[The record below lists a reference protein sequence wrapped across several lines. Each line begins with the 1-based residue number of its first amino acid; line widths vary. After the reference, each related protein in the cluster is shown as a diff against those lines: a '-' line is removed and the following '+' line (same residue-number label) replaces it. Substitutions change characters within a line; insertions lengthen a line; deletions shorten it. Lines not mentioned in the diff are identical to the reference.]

1 VIIAAEG
8 RRRLAPEGRLNR
20 RYGGARI
27 SAMRSLRP
35 LCAALALAVLAA
47 PPATALPSEEG
58 HALIRTLM
66 SGQPGEKKQAAKRL
80 AAARDLSLV
89 PPLVDAL
96 FFTPTAQRGP
106 LLDVLRALT
115 GEDPGSRYYDWVEL
129 VGRRSLRGGPGY
141 MEWKASLLARIDPG
155 YRRILSG
162 GAPTRIALEEV
173 VWGGVPIDGIPPL
186 ENPPRVAAAQAGFLS
201 GRETVFG
208 VSAGGAHHAWPARYL
223 SWHEMVNDTVGG
235 EPVSLS
241 FCTLCN
247 TAIAYSGRSPAGGP
261 WTFGTSGLLYRSN
274 KLMVD
279 RQTWTLWSQLTG
291 EPVVGR
297 MAEAPI
303 RLELVPVTVTTWGDW
318 VRAHPGTTVTKLD
331 ASFGAKWGYDY
342 RPGAA
347 DRKREGV
354 SFPVW
359 LKSGALPARE
369 EIYGLR
375 LGAKAKAWPIE
386 RVLEERIVHDRLG
399 EVDLVLV
406 ADPESGAVRA
416 YRRDGRTFQAGAAAG
431 ELRDETGRTWKVTE
445 ESLVPSGEGA
455 ALPRVPGVVA
465 FWFGWYGF
473 YPETDVWGLKGT

>member
-1 VIIAAEG
+1 
-8 RRRLAPEGRLNR
+8 
-20 RYGGARI
+20 
-27 SAMRSLRP
+27 
-35 LCAALALAVLAA
+35 
-47 PPATALPSEEG
+47 
-58 HALIRTLM
+58 
-66 SGQPGEKKQAAKRL
+66 
-80 AAARDLSLV
+80 
-89 PPLVDAL
+89 
-96 FFTPTAQRGP
+96 
-106 LLDVLRALT
+106 
-115 GEDPGSRYYDWVEL
+115 
-129 VGRRSLRGGPGY
+129 

-186 ENPPRVAAAQAGFLS
+186 EHPPRVAAAQAGFLS

-208 VSAGGAHHAWPARYL
+208 VSAGGVHHAWPARYL

-354 SFPVW
+354 AFPVW

-386 RVLEERIVHDRLG
+386 RVVKERIVHDRLG

-416 YRRDGRTFQAGAAAG
+416 FRRDGRTFQAGAAAG
-431 ELRDETGRTWKVTE
+431 ELRDEAGRTWKVTE
-445 ESLVPSGEGA
+445 EGLLPGGEGA
-455 ALPRVPGVVA
+455 PLPRVPGVVA

-473 YPETDVWGLKGT
+473 YPETEVWGATAPPAAPPATPPRAVSRAAPGPRRAVRGSAAPGDPPGAPRRGPGGRLPSRCAHGRGCSPWPPAAAARLPGSPGPPLPAGRGASPAAP

>member
-1 VIIAAEG
+1 
-8 RRRLAPEGRLNR
+8 
-20 RYGGARI
+20 
-27 SAMRSLRP
+27 MRALSLIF
-35 LCAALALAVLAA
+35 AF
-47 PPATALPSEEG
+47 TALWGAPASALPPDDG

-66 SGQPGEKKQAAKRL
+66 SGKPGEKKDAAQRLTAAK
-80 AAARDLSLV
+80 DLSLV

-115 GEDPGSRYYDWVEL
+115 GENPGSRYYDWVEL
-129 VGRRSLRGGPGY
+129 VGRRSNLRAGPGY
-141 MEWKASLLARIDPG
+141 MEWKVSLLSRIDPG
-155 YRRILSG
+155 YRKIFSS
-162 GAPTRIALEEV
+162 GAPSRIALEEI

-186 ENPPRVAAAQAGFLS
+186 EDPPRIAADQAGFLTD
-201 GRETVFG
+201 RETVFG
-208 VSAGGAHHAWPARYL
+208 VAAGGAHHAWPARYL

-247 TAIAYSGRSPAGGP
+247 TAIAWSGRAPVGR

-291 EPVVGR
+291 EPVVGN
-297 MAEAPI
+297 MANTPV
-303 RLELVPVTVTTWGDW
+303 RLEMVPVAVTTWKEW
-318 VRAHPGTTVTKLD
+318 RTAHPDTTVTKLD
-331 ASFGAKWGYDY
+331 PSFGARWGYDY

-359 LKSGALPARE
+359 LKSGALPAKE
-369 EIYGLR
+369 EVYGLR
-375 LGAKAKAWPIE
+375 LGDRARAWPIA
-386 RVLEERIVHDRLG
+386 RVLQERLVHDRLG
-399 EVDLVLV
+399 DLDLLLV
-406 ADPESGAVRA
+406 GDPESGAVRA
-416 YRRDGRTFQAGAAAG
+416 YRRDGRTFQGGAAPG
-431 ELRDETGRTWKVTE
+431 ELRDDTGHLWKITE
-445 ESLVPSGEGA
+445 EALVPAGEGA
-455 ALPRVPGVVA
+455 APLPRVPGVVA

-473 YPETDVWGLKGT
+473 FPQTEVWEPKRT